1 VSCRTGLLRGVRS
14 LRDLCIP
21 SVGAPVGRDHESS
34 ADHRYAR
41 HEVTCMLKV
50 LSSKMAMQGTEHLG
64 NLVRA
69 AYQRKMLEVRGAFE
83 AGGASGAV
91 TIAAR
96 AAALDELVRGLWAQA
111 VERDPRLEN
120 GISLIAVGGYG
131 RRELFP
137 YSDVDLLFLLD
148 GKLAE
153 KDVKDAIRRVNQ
165 EMWDSGIRVSPVTR
179 KIAECEKFDP
189 ENAEF
194 ALSLMDHRWVTG
206 DATLYDKFAEQCVP
220 KLLQR
225 EHKALTIRLLEL
237 TRARHAKYGD
247 TLFHLEPNIKDCPG
261 GLRDVHVCGWMTK
274 LRAAAVLAQKKGAAE
289 ADRGPVAEDDEF
301 RKAVDFLWLVRCFL
315 HYRHE
320 RDDNTL
326 DWQAQ
331 DAAAE
336 TAVGMTGRKPKKADA
351 AYWMRLYFR
360 HARSVERR
368 VTQILEEVPAPF
380 SSKLLGLKRERKA
393 EVVQHGFRLERGRVV
408 LESGA
413 EFGHDPA
420 EDPDVVLQVFSV
432 MAGTG
437 VTLGRD
443 AEERL
448 SQGLPLLSAH
458 LEEGPALWHHLQGIL
473 KGSHAGDALRTMH
486 ALGVLELLI
495 PEFHGIDALVI
506 RDAYHRYTVDEHTF
520 VLIDTLHGL
529 ESAQSGA
536 MAEWATRLGGV
547 LRELPHPELL
557 YLAALLHDTGK
568 GRSTGDHTRES
579 ARMAESVL
587 ERLELDTYESRL
599 VVNLIANHL
608 EMSAALRRDIFDEET
623 VEAFAGK
630 MQTPEALRM
639 LTLFTYADINAV
651 HPDALTPWK
660 AENLWRLFIATSNY
674 LDRSVDDERL
684 GAQEERELVHRV
696 VALLPG
702 QKAAVLEY
710 LEGFPER
717 YVLTR
722 TPEQVRTHFK
732 MAMGFASDPVQ
743 LDFRYAAAVSEL
755 TLVTRDRPQLFATM
769 AGVLAA
775 WGMNIVTAD
784 AFSNRQGVVVD
795 TFRFTDGFRTLEM
808 NASEHEAF
816 VKSVHD
822 VLVGTISVEKLL
834 SGRRRGRRKA
844 PLVVVETRV
853 EFDDEASS
861 HSTLL
866 EVVAQDTTGLLRAL
880 SLTLAAQSCNI
891 EVALIDTEGETAID
905 VFYLTRS
912 GAKLDKEEEKVLRE
926 ALLKAIEE
934 NAR

>member
-1 VSCRTGLLRGVRS
+1 MQSKESTTSGMRG
-14 LRDLCIP
+14 
-21 SVGAPVGRDHESS
+21 
-34 ADHRYAR
+34 
-41 HEVTCMLKV
+41 
-50 LSSKMAMQGTEHLG
+50 Q
-64 NLVRA
+64 
-69 AYQRKMLEVRGAFE
+69 YQRRMLEVRGAFE

-91 TIAAR
+91 TISAR
-96 AAALDELVRGLWAQA
+96 AAALDELVSGLWRQA
-111 VERDPRLEN
+111 VAGDPRL
-120 GISLIAVGGYG
+120 GSGVALVAVGGYG

-148 GKLAE
+148 GRLAE
-153 KDVKDAIRRVNQ
+153 KEVKDAVRRVNQ
-165 EMWDSGIRVSPVTR
+165 EMWDCGIRVSPTTR
-179 KIAECEKFDP
+179 KMTECEKFDP

-194 ALSLMDHRWVTG
+194 ALSLMDHRLVTG
-206 DATLYDKFAEQCVP
+206 DAGLYEKLAGQVLP
-220 KLLQR
+220 KMLQR
-225 EHKALTIRLLEL
+225 EHKAVMARLTEL
-237 TRARHAKYGD
+237 TRARHGKYGD

-261 GLRDVHVCGWMTK
+261 GLRDVHVCRWMTR
-274 LRAAAVLAQKKGAAE
+274 LREVAAQAQKKGDPTAALAKE
-289 ADRGPVAEDDEF
+289 GDEF
-301 RKAVDFLWLVRCFL
+301 LKAVEFLWLVRCFL

-336 TAVGMTGRKPKKADA
+336 ASVGLVGRRPKKADA

-368 VTQILEEVPAPF
+368 VTQMLEEVPTGKAA
-380 SSKLLGLKRERKA
+380 SKLLGLKRKV
-393 EVVQHGFRLERGRVV
+393 EVRRPGFRLERGRV
-408 LESGA
+408 EMETAA

-420 EDPDVVLQVFSV
+420 EDPDVVLNVFAA
-432 MAGTG
+432 MAETG
-437 VTLGRD
+437 ATLGRD

-448 SQGLPLLSAH
+448 SEGLPLLSAH
-458 LEEGPALWHHLQGIL
+458 LEEGPALWRHLQEIL
-473 KGSHAGDALRTMH
+473 TGAQAGDTLRSMH

-520 VLIDTLHGL
+520 VLIDTLHHL
-529 ESAQSGA
+529 ENAQTGA
-536 MAEWATRLGGV
+536 MGEWARRFGGV
-547 LRELPHPELL
+547 LRELPHPGLL

-568 GRSTGDHTRES
+568 GRSTGDHARES
-579 ARMAESVL
+579 ARMAASVL
-587 ERLELDTYESRL
+587 ERLELDGYESGL
-599 VVNLIANHL
+599 VVGLISNHL

-623 VEAFAGK
+623 VRAFAGK
-630 MQTPEALRM
+630 VQTPEMLRM
-639 LTLFTYADINAV
+639 LTLFTYADVNAV

-660 AENLWRLFIATSNY
+660 AENLWQLYIATANY

-684 GAQEERELVHRV
+684 SAQEESELVHRV

-702 QKAAVLEY
+702 DKVAVGEF

-722 TPEQVRTHFK
+722 TPEQVRSHFR
-732 MAMGFASDPVQ
+732 MATLLGEDAAQ
-743 LDFRYAAAVSEL
+743 LEFRYAPGVSEL
-755 TLVTRDRPQLFATM
+755 TLVTRDRAQLFATM
-769 AGVLAA
+769 AGALAA

-795 TFRFTDGFRTLEM
+795 TFRFTDSFRTLEM

-822 VLVGTISVEKLL
+822 VVNGTVSLEKLL

-866 EVVAQDTTGLLRAL
+866 EVVTQDTTGLLHAL
-880 SLTLAAQSCNI
+880 SLALATQGCNI
-891 EVALIDTEGETAID
+891 EVALVDTEGETAID

-912 GAKLDKEEEKVLRE
+912 GSKLDQGEEEGLRQG
-926 ALLKAIEE
+926 LLAAIEE